1 MSVAVM
7 ALVMEPRCQ
16 RSEMVAGVESL
27 RLRTPVTPAAV
38 RPEVVTMPPARA
50 GTLRAARMGS
60 RRALMSV
67 SAEVVALA
75 TAGRLAARR
84 GSNRRRVMGGGR
96 RGKRGAAM
104 AERT

>member
-1 MSVAVM
+1 MGSSQLSLPDWTHVPMSVAVM

-16 RSEMVAGVESL
+16 RSEMVAGVESS

-38 RPEVVTMPPARA
+38 RPEVVTMPPMRA

-67 SAEVVALA
+67 SAEVVALV

-84 GSNRRRVMGGGR
+84 GSNRRRVM
-96 RGKRGAAM
+96 
-104 AERT
+104 